1 MTARIVSVI
10 PCYNSARFVG
20 AAIQSALRQ
29 TIRDHRVVV
38 VDDGSTDDFGEAVA
52 PFDGQIDVI
61 RQPQA
66 GVWAARNAA
75 LTATDSELVAY
86 LDADDM
92 WSPAKLESQ
101 LSHLEGHP
109 AIGMVHTGVEFID
122 QDGRPL
128 TLTRRE
134 PVPSSGMVGMVTD
147 NRVCTSSVLHKR
159 EAFDGEYFSRE
170 VRGPCEDW
178 DLWLRI
184 AGGGY
189 GVSYLPDPLTLYR
202 LHTSN
207 ASRRAE
213 SMLIGT
219 VDVMDRLLSRQPQA
233 AVKRAA
239 VHARA
244 KAFCDLGNIAYS
256 RRDLRSARD
265 HYLKGLRAAGRG
277 ELRRTLV
284 TLAAWWM

>member
-10 PCYNSARFVG
+10 PCFNSAQFVG
-20 AAIQSALRQ
+20 QAIESALRQ
-29 TIRDHRVVV
+29 TVRDHRVVV
-38 VDDGSTDDFGEAVA
+38 VDDGSTDDFAEAVA
-52 PFDGQIDVI
+52 PFDGRIDVI
-61 RQPQA
+61 RQPQR

-75 LTATDSELVAY
+75 LAATDSELVAY

-92 WSPAKLESQ
+92 WVPAKLESQ
-101 LSHLEGHP
+101 LDHMNRHP
-109 AIGMVHTGVEFID
+109 TVGMVHTGVEFID
-122 QDGRPL
+122 QEGKL
-128 TLTRRE
+128 LSVTRRE
-134 PVPSSGMVGMVTD
+134 PVPASGMVGMVTE

-159 EAFDGEYFSRE
+159 EAFDDEYFSRE

-184 AGGGY
+184 AGRGY
-189 GVSYLPDPLTLYR
+189 GVSYISQPLTRYR
-202 LHTSN
+202 LHTAN

-239 VHARA
+239 VLARA

-256 RRDLRSARD
+256 RRDLRSARSL
-265 HYLKGLRAAGRG
+265 YFKGLRAAGRG
-277 ELRRTLV
+277 ELRRIV
-284 TLAAWWM
+284 FALAAFWW